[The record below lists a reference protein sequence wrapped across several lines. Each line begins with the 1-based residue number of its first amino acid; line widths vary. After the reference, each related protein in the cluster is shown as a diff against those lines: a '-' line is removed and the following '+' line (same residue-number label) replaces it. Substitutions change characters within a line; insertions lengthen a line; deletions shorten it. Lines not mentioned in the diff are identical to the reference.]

1 MMKHTAGCRR
11 AAGYRPESAKGNRPV
26 KRFAA
31 LLFALAVLAAC
42 TAGEKKNPETGMAE
56 TAEPA
61 AESGT
66 QAGTGMPAESALPAR
81 VFEAPASI
89 PAEIIA
95 GINRSKPDFLADLH
109 TLLASEQEDL
119 FRLVDKSHSLPADF
133 VPPGLV
139 SLTETVAEGRS
150 YRINRADL
158 SLRRSAE
165 QALEEMSA
173 AARADGVTVLVSST
187 YRSYE
192 YQDGLYKRNVA
203 QLGQEAADRESARP
217 GTSQHQFG
225 TAVDFGSITDD
236 FAQTEA
242 GIWLARHAGDF
253 GWSLSYPDGYEDV
266 TGYRWECWHYRY
278 LSVAAVQMQQK
289 WFGGIQQYMLEFI
302 HAWKEF
308 QGLP

>member
-1 MMKHTAGCRR
+1 MMKNTAGCRR
-11 AAGYRPESAKGNRPV
+11 AAGYRPENAKGSRPV

-42 TAGEKKNPETGMAE
+42 TAGEKKNPETGKAE

-66 QAGTGMPAESALPAR
+66 PAGTGMPAESALPAR

-139 SLTETVAEGRS
+139 SLTDTVAEGRS

-158 SLRRSAE
+158 SLRRTAE

-173 AARADGVTVLVSST
+173 AARADGCG
-187 YRSYE
+187 R
-192 YQDGLYKRNVA
+192 
-203 QLGQEAADRESARP
+203 AAGTP
-217 GTSQHQFG
+217 G
-225 TAVDFGSITDD
+225 A
-236 FAQTEA
+236 
-242 GIWLARHAGDF
+242 
-253 GWSLSYPDGYEDV
+253 
-266 TGYRWECWHYRY
+266 
-278 LSVAAVQMQQK
+278 
-289 WFGGIQQYMLEFI
+289 
-302 HAWKEF
+302 
-308 QGLP
+308 